1 MGVEH
6 VAVYLGDHPLE
17 KLLAKMREFVRD
29 VVPLVG

>member
-29 VVPLVG
+29 VVPSVG